1 MLAATLR
8 VHSLRRKNST
18 RSLRWVRLS
27 VDLLCLRVRPVRGG
41 SGCAGKSLSPSQ
53 ECETEGRRG
62 NWIMFAWD
70 VEEDAIV
77 GGGLGQREVEED
89 QFREDD
95 QQDERAHGTDAAA
108 AGKVAGM
115 GRGEK

>member
-1 MLAATLR
+1 
-8 VHSLRRKNST
+8 
-18 RSLRWVRLS
+18 
-27 VDLLCLRVRPVRGG
+27 
-41 SGCAGKSLSPSQ
+41 
-53 ECETEGRRG
+53 
-62 NWIMFAWD
+62 MFAWG

-95 QQDERAHGTDAAA
+95 QQNERAHGTDAAA

>member
-1 MLAATLR
+1 
-8 VHSLRRKNST
+8 
-18 RSLRWVRLS
+18 
-27 VDLLCLRVRPVRGG
+27 
-41 SGCAGKSLSPSQ
+41 
-53 ECETEGRRG
+53 
-62 NWIMFAWD
+62 MFAWD

-95 QQDERAHGTDAAA
+95 QQDERAHATDAAA